1 MAPSGPAGID
11 CNCLRTASPG
21 KRYWEEPASL
31 TSQKRSSCR
40 VPGSKKLASSAQIAG
55 MLAASN
61 HTVRRPLSLMC
72 PCQHIGGVRTRSP
85 SFISQR
91 RPLTTVT
98 APSARVEKRI
108 AAAVWRCGTARS
120 PGSSTVKAAIRF
132 CVVTVSP
139 PNAGLARISARRST
153 SSIATSF
160 AARPVKGSISRQRQC
175 IGASL
180 AQGATGVMRLYR
192 SHSGWRFDRSSA
204 WIREASTLVNRSR
217 ARTESGDVQ
226 QAADERKVLQE
237 VVHLVVELSRIG
249 DFPEPVRRECRNDHE
264 QHEQPRRP
272 ASAPAGDEQKR
283 AADLD
288 DDRDYRHHFRG
299 RKAELGEVGD
309 GAGESHHLPDAGDEK
324 DEADENAAH
333 QGKNRVVG
341 RCCADVG
348 HSGSLLV
355 TAIMPVPQSILAPE
369 AFTTLAHLS
378 ISAAMKSPNCCGVVP
393 AASSPR
399 RTSAACTSGVARS
412 CTRTEFRR
420 AITSAGVPAG
430 ATRPFQKFAS

>member
-1 MAPSGPAGID
+1 MAPSGPTGID
-11 CNCLRTASPG
+11 CNCFRTALPG
-21 KRYWEEPASL
+21 KRYSEEPASL

-72 PCQHIGGVRTRSP
+72 PCQHIGGVRTSAP

-91 RPLTTVT
+91 RPLTIVT

-132 CVVTVSP
+132 AVVTVSP

-180 AQGATGVMRLYR
+180 ARGAAGVMRLYR

-204 WIREASTLVNRSR
+204 SIREASTLVNRSR

-226 QAADERKVLQE
+226 QAADDRKVLQE
-237 VVHLVVELSRIG
+237 VVHLVAELSRIG
-249 DFPEPVRRECRNDHE
+249 DFPEAVRRECRNDHE
-264 QHEQPRRP
+264 QREQPRRP
-272 ASAPAGDEQKR
+272 ARAPADDEQDR

-288 DDRDYRHHFRG
+288 DDRDHRHHFQA

-309 GAGESHHLPDAGDEK
+309 GAGECRGPPQLADPGDEK
-324 DEADENAAH
+324 DEADENTTH

-348 HSGSLLV
+348 HSDSLLV
-355 TAIMPVPQSILAPE
+355 PAIMPASLQIA
-369 AFTTLAHLS
+369 T
-378 ISAAMKSPNCCGVVP
+378 VV
-393 AASSPR
+393 
-399 RTSAACTSGVARS
+399 TS
-412 CTRTEFRR
+412 
-420 AITSAGVPAG
+420 
-430 ATRPFQKFAS
+430 

>member
-1 MAPSGPAGID
+1 MALADLELHRIRYIAAIRQDHDVPGLEHYRAVGAAFVRERVDVPAAPMVEVRALVGVSPLRHHRVFAALVGQVGSGPAGD
-11 CNCLRTASPG
+11 PYG
-21 KRYWEEPASL
+21 F
-31 TSQKRSSCR
+31 
-40 VPGSKKLASSAQIAG
+40 G
-55 MLAASN
+55 
-61 HTVRRPLSLMC
+61 
-72 PCQHIGGVRTRSP
+72 TRSP

-91 RPLTTVT
+91 RPLTMVT

-108 AAAVWRCGTARS
+108 AAALWRCGTARS

-160 AARPVKGSISRQRQC
+160 AARTVKGSISRQRQC

-180 AQGATGVMRLYR
+180 AQGETGVMRLYR
-192 SHSGWRFDRSSA
+192 SQSGWRFDRSSA

-226 QAADERKVLQE
+226 QTADDREVLQE

-249 DFPEPVRRECRNDHE
+249 DFPETVRRECRHDHE
-264 QHEQPRRP
+264 QHEQPCRP
-272 ASAPAGDEQKR
+272 ASAPADDEQDR

-288 DDRDYRHHFRG
+288 DDRDHRHYFRG
-299 RKAELGEVGD
+299 RKAELGEVGG
-309 GAGESHHLPDAGDEK
+309 GAGESHHLADARDE
-324 DEADENAAH
+324 EYQADENAPH
-333 QGKNRVVG
+333 QGNDRVVG

-355 TAIMPVPQSILAPE
+355 PAIMP
-369 AFTTLAHLS
+369 
-378 ISAAMKSPNCCGVVP
+378 
-393 AASSPR
+393 ASL
-399 RTSAACTSGVARS
+399 
-412 CTRTEFRR
+412 
-420 AITSAGVPAG
+420 
-430 ATRPFQKFAS
+430 

>member
-1 MAPSGPAGID
+1 MD
-11 CNCLRTASPG
+11 CSSFRTALPG
-21 KRYWEEPASL
+21 KRYSEEPASL
-31 TSQKRSSCR
+31 TFQKRSSRR

-61 HTVRRPLSLMC
+61 HTVRCPLSLMC

-91 RPLTTVT
+91 RPLTIVT

-108 AAAVWRCGTARS
+108 AAAVWRCGSARS

-180 AQGATGVMRLYR
+180 ARGATGVMRLYR

-204 WIREASTLVNRSR
+204 SIREASTLVNRSR
-217 ARTESGDVQ
+217 ARTESGNVQ
-226 QAADERKVLQE
+226 QAADDRKVLQE
-237 VVHLVVELSRIG
+237 VVHLVVELPRIG
-249 DFPEPVRRECRNDHE
+249 EFPEPVRRECRNDHE
-264 QHEQPRRP
+264 QREQPRRP
-272 ASAPAGDEQKR
+272 ARAPADDEQDR

-288 DDRDYRHHFRG
+288 DERDHRHHFRG

-309 GAGESHHLPDAGDEK
+309 GAGESHHLPHARDQEYQ
-324 DEADENAAH
+324 ADENAEGDGIRRH
-333 QGKNRVVG
+333 HRSEEHTSELQ
-341 RCCADVG
+341 
-348 HSGSLLV
+348 SLAYLV
-355 TAIMPVPQSILAPE
+355 CRLLLE
-369 AFTTLAHLS
+369 
-378 ISAAMKSPNCCGVVP
+378 KKKK
-393 AASSPR
+393 
-399 RTSAACTSGVARS
+399 
-412 CTRTEFRR
+412 TEKYKLK
-420 AITSAGVPAG
+420 
-430 ATRPFQKFAS
+430 Q

>member
-1 MAPSGPAGID
+1 MD
-11 CNCLRTASPG
+11 CNCFRTTLPG
-21 KRYWEEPASL
+21 KRYSEEPASL

-91 RPLTTVT
+91 RPLTKVT

-160 AARPVKGSISRQRQC
+160 AARPAKGSMSRQRQC

-180 AQGATGVMRLYR
+180 AQGETGVMRWYR
-192 SHSGWRFDRSSA
+192 SQSGWRFDRSSA
-204 WIREASTLVNRSR
+204 WIRGASTLVNRSR

-237 VVHLVVELSRIG
+237 MVQLVAVLPRVG
-249 DFPEPVRRECRNDHE
+249 YFPESVRGQRGNDHE
-264 QHEQPRRP
+264 QREQPRRP
-272 ASAPAGDEQKR
+272 ARTPANDQKER
-283 AADLD
+283 AANLD
-288 DDRDYRHHFRG
+288 DDLDHRHDFRG
-299 RKAELGEVGD
+299 GKAEVAEVAD
-309 GAGESHHLPDAGDEK
+309 RAGESHQP
-324 DEADENAAH
+324 
-333 QGKNRVVG
+333 
-341 RCCADVG
+341 
-348 HSGSLLV
+348 
-355 TAIMPVPQSILAPE
+355 
-369 AFTTLAHLS
+369 
-378 ISAAMKSPNCCGVVP
+378 
-393 AASSPR
+393 
-399 RTSAACTSGVARS
+399 
-412 CTRTEFRR
+412 
-420 AITSAGVPAG
+420 
-430 ATRPFQKFAS
+430 